1 MLTNEN
7 APNGR
12 TGPPG
17 GQSKSSRRHGIHRR
31 GVILGSAAVVTAASV
46 FGVGFGVAVAS
57 ASTGTAASESFPN
70 ATNTGVSASMKLK
83 TVPGQVSSG
92 TGWHFDS
99 RGWVQVTGNGAV
111 LSGLYIPYNLNIAAS
126 NVTVKDVKV
135 VTSGQSSFGIS
146 VRHTSGVTIEN
157 STISG
162 VNASAGRVM
171 AGIKDIYSDST
182 GLAVLN
188 NDISEAST
196 GVQME
201 SGLIQGNYI
210 HDMGSIAGDHLDGI
224 HSTGGVTASLTIE
237 HNTILNNF
245 GQTGAVVLTEDFGV
259 QANRVV
265 TDNLLAGGGY
275 TIYAGQNS
283 GGPPASNISVT
294 NNRISTTYFPKGGQ
308 YGPVADYN
316 TAGSVWSGNVW
327 DSTGVT
333 IPAP

>member
-1 MLTNEN
+1 MTTDRN
-7 APNGR
+7 ATGDSTGR
-12 TGPPG
+12 RAKA
-17 GQSKSSRRHGIHRR
+17 SKSTRNR
-31 GVILGSAAVVTAASV
+31 VILGAAGVLAAGAV
-46 FGVGFGVAVAS
+46 FGVGLGAGVAS
-57 ASTGTAASESFPN
+57 AGTSSGAAASESFPN
-70 ATNTGVSASMKLK
+70 ASNTGLPAGTTLK
-83 TVPGQVSSG
+83 TVPGQVSKG

-99 RGWVQVTGNGAV
+99 RGWVQVDGKGAV
-111 LSGLYIPYNLNIAAS
+111 LSGLYIPYNLNVAAS
-126 NVTVKDVKV
+126 NVTVKNVQV

-162 VNASAGRVM
+162 VNAGAGRVM
-171 AGIKDIYSDST
+171 VGIKDIYNDST

-188 NDISEAST
+188 NDISAAST

-210 HDMGSIAGDHLDGI
+210 HNMGSIGGDHLDGI
-224 HSTGGVTASLTIE
+224 HSTGGVTGQLTIV
-237 HNTILNNF
+237 HNTIFNNF

-259 QANRVV
+259 QANRLID
-265 TDNLLAGGGY
+265 DNLLAGGGY

-283 GGPPASNISVT
+283 GGPATSNIKVT

-308 YGPVADYN
+308 YGPLASFN
-316 TAGSVWSGNVW
+316 KTTMVWSGNVW
-327 DSTGVT
+327 DSSGQA